1 MDAIIERIYEE
12 SNFPGLATLTKL
24 VQQKNPSITKAYIKK
39 WHATQLDVQLLHEQQ
54 KKQPSGHVVAWGKNE
69 RWNIDIY
76 DLSKYASENGKM
88 RYIFAV
94 VDVFTRKAYA
104 EPMMMKDGASC
115 AGALQ
120 SIIMEHKIKPK
131 LIISDSDAAYFSK
144 DFQAV
149 LNENKIILDAV
160 VVGDHH
166 AMGIIDNF
174 AKRLKLIFSKMYIK
188 NKNHKWL
195 NRLQSVITIYNN
207 SAHSSISGLSP
218 NKAQS
223 DENHELISKLNLE
236 KSSYNRTV
244 SDLKPGDKV
253 RKLDTHIFKKGT
265 EPKWSEETFE
275 VKKVMGNSIE
285 LTDGTKHK
293 RQNLL
298 NIPSEA

>member
-149 LNENKIILDAV
+149 L
-160 VVGDHH
+160 
-166 AMGIIDNF
+166 
-174 AKRLKLIFSKMYIK
+174 IK
-188 NKNHKWL
+188 N
-195 NRLQSVITIYNN
+195 
-207 SAHSSISGLSP
+207 HSRC
-218 NKAQS
+218 
-223 DENHELISKLNLE
+223 
-236 KSSYNRTV
+236 SYSR
-244 SDLKPGDKV
+244 
-253 RKLDTHIFKKGT
+253 
-265 EPKWSEETFE
+265 
-275 VKKVMGNSIE
+275 
-285 LTDGTKHK
+285 
-293 RQNLL
+293 
-298 NIPSEA
+298 